1 MKKSKSRIL
10 ADRKRYDRYRR
21 RAELWARGATLT
33 LRHLGNDEY
42 DGDWTFSA
50 VTPRGKHEDIAAF
63 ATHAPLR
70 WHITAVV
77 VYRTPAGDEYRHDVE
92 AECGQA
98 QTVDQLRG
106 LRDELMRQARK
117 GNSNHAW
124 DEYFL
129 MRVL

>member
-10 ADRKRYDRYRR
+10 ADKRRYSRYRR

-33 LRHLGNDEY
+33 LRHLGGDEY

-50 VTPRGKHEDIAAF
+50 VTPHGKREDIAAF

-70 WHITAVV
+70 WHITAVA
-77 VYRTPAGDEYRHDVE
+77 VYRNNRGEEYRHDVE

-106 LRDELMRQARK
+106 LRDELMRQCRQ
-117 GNSNHAW
+117 GNPKHDW
-124 DEYFL
+124 DEFFT